1 MTDLDLKRLRE
12 VAQGAT
18 PGPWPKRHRECAD
31 LSIEDDPE
39 TYFESCGPRFDVPED
54 QFFGPASDV
63 HRGQIRKDAEYISAF
78 NPATALRLL
87 DTIERQERAL
97 EVARDALTELQ
108 LGHEHNTNEGDHYR
122 PLGDTYGWCHI
133 CSTKVGLNED
143 VVREALARIKEILG

>member
-1 MTDLDLKRLRE
+1 MTSADERTRLRE
-12 VAQGAT
+12 IAAAAT
-18 PGPWPKRHRECAD
+18 PGEWKHEAD
-31 LSIEDDPE
+31 GNYVAAADGQMNLCDIRGWGYLTGQGGLALSDEAANAI
-39 TYFESCGPRFDVPED
+39 
-54 QFFGPASDV
+54 Q
-63 HRGQIRKDAEYISAF
+63 DANGNHIAAF